1 MSFSGENRSERTE
14 MVPIQLPNGAIA
26 KIEIARNGGREDV
39 AFGLKQFE
47 DVGTTIEGIVEVLS
61 TTIQKAAPSKA
72 TIKFGLE
79 VEVEQGSLVAAIVRG
94 KGKTHLEITL
104 EWTREMNQKDEENL
118 EEEESS
124 Q

>member
-1 MSFSGENRSERTE
+1 MSFSDENRAERTE

-61 TTIQKAAPSKA
+61 MTIQKAAPSKA